1 MSTFLL
7 TWYRSVERRLLCLP
21 ATMHILSLGYHTEA
35 QSTQDERHNTRTRHQ
50 HHADYV
56 PHGRC

>member
-21 ATMHILSLGYHTEA
+21 ATMHILSVGYHTKA
-35 QSTQDERHNTRTRHQ
+35 QFTQD
-50 HHADYV
+50 
-56 PHGRC
+56 